1 MPSDPSS
8 SGTAAPFRGEGP
20 PGSQTSD
27 SPDEPPPAGTTQSF
41 HCERDALLWL
51 MQANDSQ
58 YPSGAYAHSFGLEEL
73 VESGAVKD
81 AAGLE
86 RFLETQIVPAL
97 LTFELPYFVRAHG
110 AALKEDNAALLELD
124 AELDAWRLPAETR
137 DASRRIGSRRLELLR
152 QLSPSPLVESHH
164 TACPFSHHL
173 IVTAIELSSLPVAFA
188 ARAFAF
194 QTITGFATASM
205 KLLRIGQT
213 TCQGMVRRTLDRLGN
228 SLDASLSRPPD
239 GWFNP
244 LLEIASL
251 RHARADARLFIS

>member
-1 MPSDPSS
+1 MPSDPW
-8 SGTAAPFRGEGP
+8 
-20 PGSQTSD
+20 
-27 SPDEPPPAGTTQSF
+27 
-41 HCERDALLWL
+41 LWL

-86 RFLETQIVPAL
+86 RFLETQIVPTL
-97 LTFELPYFVRAHG
+97 LTFELPYFVRAHE
-110 AALKEDNAALLELD
+110 AALKEDATALLELD

-173 IVTAIELSSLPVAFA
+173 VVTAIELSSLPAAFA

-213 TCQGMVRRTLDRLGN
+213 ACQAVVRRTLDQLG
-228 SLDASLSRPPD
+228 SQLDASLSRPPD